1 MKSHK
6 GNKKKGNNRTKKIKH
21 SAKLFKLD
29 DKGTT
34 LVVLKK
40 NTPKSIVKKLFKNIN
55 KNDYVDL
62 CKDVKNKR
70 KKTIGKRLRNRR
82 KQRSRR
88 YVGMVGGSVAGPVGT
103 FIQSGKFL
111 QMFLGN
117 ELFFLLGGAS
127 LSTLMYAF
135 KKVKL
140 VPNLDNT
147 FGDDKEKNKKK
158 NTEIDYIEEK
168 SKKAELCK
176 ETISNLSN
184 KELKEPWT
192 KPNMLCIKNRRRKGT
207 TSQRSE
213 MWVDY
218 DLANEEEERQQL
230 KREEIE
236 QETQKANTA
245 LAAAALGSSR

>member
-1 MKSHK
+1 MKSYK
-6 GNKKKGNNRTKKIKH
+6 GNKKKGNKTKKFKH
-21 SAKLFKLD
+21 SVKLIKLD
-29 DKGTT
+29 NKGTT

-40 NTPKSIVKKLFKNIN
+40 NTPKSIIKKLFKNIN

-62 CKDVKNKR
+62 CKEVKNR
-70 KKTIGKRLRNRR
+70 RNKTISKRLRSRR
-82 KQRSRR
+82 KERSRR
-88 YVGMVGGSVAGPVGT
+88 YIGIGGGSIGGPIGT
-103 FIQSGKFL
+103 FMQSGKFL

-127 LSTLMYAF
+127 LATLLYAF

-140 VPNLDNT
+140 VPDLGNT
-147 FGDDKEKNKKK
+147 FGDD
-158 NTEIDYIEEK
+158 IDYIEEK

-176 ETISNLSN
+176 ETISDLSN

-218 DLANEEEERQQL
+218 DLAQEEEERQQR
-230 KREEIE
+230 KREELEAE
-236 QETQKANTA
+236 QAKASAA
-245 LAAAALGSSR
+245 LAAAAAVNSNR